1 MVGLAMRWLG
11 AVVAVVVLLSIS
23 TLGLADWD
31 PPGPPPLEISIAVEE
46 VHFTESPDDGWNGK
60 AELTLFVFAKSTAGK
75 GCVVKEEE
83 VDVDAAGGVWRV
95 KAATVLG
102 FECFPPSVIKLEYVL
117 IEDDSLGVGSLRQAI
132 LAAFSNAPS
141 LGLRG
146 YLLEYYVRGEMI
158 SSPSHQTLI
167 WDEELLDPN
176 MLDPNMK
183 VGNHVW
189 REGLLTGNRIVL
201 SVNVE
206 ILDGGQCGASGEEDK
221 EEPTEVPT
229 GEPGEG
235 KPEPTTQGEVSRTY
249 EPLHDV
255 YWKIGEIKA
264 EGGTS
269 RLSRAQ
275 LERIQRAYM
284 SQLLGSAAVVALD
297 YIMRAV
303 WEAGDATA
311 IEEAWHQFM
320 RGEKYAQAALGTRD
334 QEDRDVYMDR
344 AITAYERAAK
354 AAARALAGSSSLRPG
369 VLATIGRPHFEGA
382 FRPASGWQG
391 LPTAPSGMLW
401 ASQTTTSRFE
411 IPLYLHL
418 FPDYLVVRKDSATG
432 IIARVVG
439 GEGEVKLSVAGAP
452 EGMKWEVRSLEGVPG
467 LFAVD
472 LDTRGVPA
480 GGYELTV
487 TATRGGKSVSRELT
501 LWVED

>member
-60 AELTLFVFAKSTAGK
+60 AELTLFVFAKSTAGR
-75 GCVVKEEE
+75 GYVVREEE
-83 VDVDAAGGVWRV
+83 VDVDAAGGIWRV
-95 KAATVLG
+95 NATTKLG
-102 FECFPPSVIKLEYVL
+102 FECSPPSVIELEYAL
-117 IEDDSLGVGSLRQAI
+117 FEDDSLWGGSVRQAI
-132 LAAFSNAPS
+132 LSAFSDV
-141 LGLRG
+141 LHG
-146 YLLEYYVRGEMI
+146 YAAEHFVEREM
-158 SSPSHQTLI
+158 SNSDSRTL
-167 WDEELLDPN
+167 ELLILDWDK
-176 MLDPNMK
+176 LDPSK
-183 VGNHVW
+183 EAGKLHVW
-189 REGLLTGNRIVL
+189 RGEGLLSGREITLKVIV
-201 SVNVE
+201 NE
-206 ILDGGQCGASGEEDK
+206 IADSGQCGASGKEDK
-221 EEPTEVPT
+221 EKPTEVPT

-235 KPEPTTQGEVSRTY
+235 KPEPTTQGEVSRAY
-249 EPLHDV
+249 KPLHDV

-320 RGEKYAQAALGTRD
+320 RGEKYAQAALRTRD

-344 AITAYERAAK
+344 AITAYERAAE

-369 VLATIGRPHFEGA
+369 VLATIGRPRSEDA

-411 IPLYLHL
+411 LPLYLLL
-418 FPDYLVVRKDSATG
+418 FPDYLVVRKDSTTG
-432 IIARVVG
+432 IIAWVVG
-439 GEGEVKLSVAGAP
+439 GEGEVKLSVTGAP

-472 LDTRGVPA
+472 LDTQGVPA

-487 TATRGGKSVSRELT
+487 TATRGGKSVSREFT